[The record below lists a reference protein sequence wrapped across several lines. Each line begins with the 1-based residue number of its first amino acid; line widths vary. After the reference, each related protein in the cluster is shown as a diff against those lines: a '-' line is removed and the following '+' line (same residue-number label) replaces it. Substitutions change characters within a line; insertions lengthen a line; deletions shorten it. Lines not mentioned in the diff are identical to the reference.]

1 MPEGTTIWDAAKSVG
16 IDIPVLCHDER
27 YDPVG
32 VCRVCAVDVGAR
44 VYAAACV
51 RPCEDGME
59 VKTATPEVEQRRA
72 TLTQLLM
79 ADQPPTDEDPKETTT
94 GDNELLALARRY
106 GIEREDGIPLGSGR
120 GEDLSNPVIAVN
132 HDACI
137 LCDRCVRACD
147 DIQGNDVIGRS
158 GKGYSTLIAF
168 DLNDPMGESSC
179 VTCGECV
186 AACPTGALVN
196 KPIADVP
203 IKPRTELDQ
212 VDTVCP
218 YCGVGCALTYHVD
231 RERNAISFA
240 EGREQPGS
248 QRRLCV
254 KGRYGWDYASSP
266 QRLTTPLIRR
276 EESYPKGPL
285 SSRRARRGP
294 RPAQEAG
301 RARGLRRGAAPLP
314 RGELGRGARPGG
326 VEAEGDP
333 RRRRPGRDRRLRLG
347 QVLERGG
354 LPLPEAD
361 PRGLRHEQRGP
372 LHAPLPRV
380 ERCGAV
386 RGRRLGRRLHDLRR
400 HHQRRRRDPRRH
412 EHDGEPPGGVDRSS
426 SRRGGAARR

>member
-1 MPEGTTIWDAAKSVG
+1 
-16 IDIPVLCHDER
+16 
-27 YDPVG
+27 
-32 VCRVCAVDVGAR
+32 
-44 VYAAACV
+44 
-51 RPCEDGME
+51 
-59 VKTATPEVEQRRA
+59 
-72 TLTQLLM
+72 M

-94 GDNELLALARRY
+94 ADNELLVLARRY

-196 KPIADVP
+196 KPINDVP
-203 IKPRTELDQ
+203 IKSRTELDS

-240 EGREQPGS
+240 DGREQPGS
-248 QRRLCV
+248 QAAPV
-254 KGRYGWDYASSP
+254 
-266 QRLTTPLIRR
+266 R
-276 EESYPKGPL
+276 EGPL
-285 SSRRARRGP
+285 RLGLRELAAAPHDAADPDRGVVSEGPAVVGRARRGP

-301 RARGLRRGAAPLP
+301 RARGLRRGDAPLP

-326 VEAEGDP
+326 VEAKRDP

-372 LHAPLPRV
+372 LHAAVPRV
-380 ERCGAV
+380 ERGGAV
-386 RGRRLGRRLHDLRR
+386 RGRRLGRRLNDLRR
-400 HHQRRRRDPRRH
+400 HHQRRRRDPGRH
-412 EHDGEPPGGVDRSS
+412 EHDREPPGRVVASS
-426 SRRGGAARR
+426 SRRGGAARS